1 MAGLQSLFDVLGI
14 PSGHSLVD
22 LVIVFPLNV
31 IGRSIANNSPWLIT
45 RGASEPKNMTVRVTF
60 EYFANPATSPLADAI
75 SKFGEHEGLENVIER
90 FKND

>member
-1 MAGLQSLFDVLGI
+1 
-14 PSGHSLVD
+14 
-22 LVIVFPLNV
+22 
-31 IGRSIANNSPWLIT
+31 
-45 RGASEPKNMTVRVTF
+45 MTVRVTF